1 MDKDDEKKFKVRR
14 FGFRIIK
21 EGDKPPK
28 IEYID
33 DFDNNDAE
41 VFEKE
46 FENMFRRI
54 HQMQME
60 MLRMFGIE
68 PVKIVERVKE
78 ENDYEEETTNLP
90 MFDASREGDKLK
102 ISVLLGSSKDVD
114 AKIEDGKLVI
124 VGDDINIRVPLN
136 SDFKN
141 GKIKSKE
148 VKNGILN
155 LVIER

>member
-33 DFDNNDAE
+33 DFDNNDVE

-78 ENDYEEETTNLP
+78 ESDYEEETTNLP
-90 MFDASREGDKLK
+90 MFDASREGDRLK

>member
-1 MDKDDEKKFKVRR
+1 MDDEKKFKIRR

-21 EGDKPPK
+21 EGDKPPR

-33 DFDNNDAE
+33 DFDNNTE

-46 FENMFRRI
+46 FENMFRKI

-78 ENDYEEETTNLP
+78 ESDFDREEQANLP
-90 MFDASREGDKLK
+90 MFDVSREGDKLK
-102 ISVLLGSSKDVD
+102 IAVLLENNSKNVDV
-114 AKIEDGKLVI
+114 KIEDGKLVI
-124 VGDDINIRVPLN
+124 TGDGMNIRVPLN

-141 GKIKSKE
+141 GKIISKDIR
-148 VKNGILN
+148 NGVLN
-155 LVIER
+155 IVIER